1 MNAPLALQTTA
12 VQMLFVPIL
21 LAPTVALA
29 KVDLVVMDT
38 VAQTL
43 MNASWEPIAAM
54 RMLIAPT

>member
-43 MNASWEPIAAM
+43 MNVSWEPTAAM